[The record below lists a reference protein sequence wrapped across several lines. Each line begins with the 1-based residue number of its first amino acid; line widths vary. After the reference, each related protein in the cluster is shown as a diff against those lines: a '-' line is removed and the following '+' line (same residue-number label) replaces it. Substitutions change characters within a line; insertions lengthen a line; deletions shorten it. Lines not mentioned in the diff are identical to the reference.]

1 MHQVDIQE
9 IGPFPSW
16 SESFAVKDYARNEF
30 FLVQRDRPTHLGFV
44 RDGIFREYFLDSN
57 KKEYN
62 RSFCTKGD
70 LAGAYYDPPSAPPF
84 DPQSVA
90 SYDPQSVPPFD
101 PQSVGPSPVS
111 VQALTPGSLLLI
123 PLDEFG
129 RLILTDTAWLKAARE
144 MIHRLLMKKFER
156 ENQLLTLSAL
166 ERYDLLEKNYPQLL
180 QQVPAYHIA
189 SYLGITPISLSRLRS
204 RRF

>member
-1 MHQVDIQE
+1 MHQIDIQE

-30 FLVQRDRPTHLGFV
+30 FLIQGDRPTHLGFV

-70 LAGAYYDPPSAPPF
+70 LAGPYY

-90 SYDPQSVPPFD
+90 PYAPQSAPPYDPQSV
-101 PQSVGPSPVS
+101 GLSPVS

-123 PLDEFG
+123 PLDEFR

-156 ENQLLTLSAL
+156 EIQLLTLSAL
-166 ERYDLLEKNYPQLL
+166 ERYDLFEQHYPQLL
-180 QQVPAYHIA
+180 LQVPAYHIA

-204 RRF
+204 KRF